1 MANVNEAG
9 FHGEKWEGKRV
20 IYSGLVSILI
30 LGYTTISLASE
41 DLGIIQV
48 ESTTIDDKFEA
59 KREEPSNIGVISG
72 DTVDNAHTE
81 NIQQVLQSIP
91 GITTEVQSGDS
102 IKIHIRG
109 VENQRYMGEKPGVAV
124 VIDGIPVFERT
135 GRVNIDLDNIESIKV
150 VKGGAS
156 YLFGDDALSGA
167 VIITTKRGAAYSGVT
182 AALEAGSFGFQ
193 KKLARVG
200 FANEYGAGHI
210 QVSKRE
216 VDGYY
221 ADSDSVSEY
230 VNGKLQYYID
240 DASDITFGMEL
251 SDRQKDSHGTVDGI
265 TSAELD
271 PKSEWLENDDY
282 ARMFDVKLEK
292 FFATYSRDI
301 NDTDN
306 LMINTYRFT
315 DQTNFKSSPING
327 AYYADNTQI
336 TDPDAYANGNDY
348 FQVQRGIKA
357 EYRSAGDTLAWM
369 AGLDLRDNTYENY
382 VEQTTTYKRTNRT
395 PPYTGYTATAG
406 DVTADNTTDETVQAI
421 YGEIKFRLYDPLTVT
436 LNGRYDRIALDYV
449 DDNEDFT
456 TDKIFRVKSW
466 RVGGNYELSDTADIY
481 GNISTGFR
489 APSVQQ
495 LFAGSID
502 PGGNTASNPNLTPEQ
517 ARNFEIGLRRKFP
530 LMGIDWDLDAALFR
544 LEREDYIM
552 SSAGQYASVADGD
565 VLRYEN
571 IGGMRSSGLELTMN
585 SDKSRSFWVN
595 FSYSYLDSSFTKYD
609 NYNLMLGNRYGRFAS
624 IDAATDGDA
633 DGVCETGDDGFT
645 PANQF
650 CVEHYDLAGNQVP
663 RTPNHHIN
671 IGLNWR
677 AAPNWMLTGEIEAI
691 SSYYADELNWHK
703 ISGHALFNLLASYD
717 KKFSNDSTVS
727 FFARV
732 DNVFDK
738 NYWNTVRGSYDS
750 NSPGTG
756 GVADGIFNK
765 EDLSIV
771 VNQGRT
777 FTAGVSVKF

>member
-1 MANVNEAG
+1 MADENKVSSYASKG
-9 FHGEKWEGKRV
+9 VATKRF
-20 IYSGLVSILI
+20 ICSGIISGIILCSANAAI
-30 LGYTTISLASE
+30 ADE

-48 ESTTIDDKFEA
+48 DSTTIDDKFEA

-72 DTVDNAHTE
+72 KTVDDAHTE

-91 GITTEVQSGDS
+91 GLTTEVQSGDS

-124 VIDGIPVFERT
+124 VIDGVPVFERT

-167 VIITTKRGAAYSGVT
+167 VIITTKRGAAYAGVT
-182 AALEAGSFGFQ
+182 TALETGSFGFQ
-193 KKLARVG
+193 KQLGRVG
-200 FANEYGAGHI
+200 FANEYGAGHLQI
-210 QVSKRE
+210 SKRE

-221 ADSDSVSEY
+221 ADSESVSEY

-251 SDRQKDSHGTVDGI
+251 SDRQKDSHGTVDGV
-265 TSAELD
+265 TSAKLD

-301 NDTDN
+301 TDTDN
-306 LMINTYRFT
+306 LMVNTYRFT
-315 DQTNFKSSPING
+315 DQTNFMSNPING
-327 AYYADNTQI
+327 KYYEDRTEI
-336 TDPDAYANGNDY
+336 TDPDAYANANDY
-348 FQVQRGIKA
+348 FQIQRGIKA
-357 EYRSAGDTLAWM
+357 EYRSAGDSLAWM

-382 VEQTTTYKRTNRT
+382 VEQTTTYR
-395 PPYTGYTATAG
+395 YSDSMFAGIVATAG
-406 DVTADNTTDETVQAI
+406 DVSADNETEEEVQAV
-421 YGEIKFRLYDPLTVT
+421 YGEMKFRIIDPLTIT

-449 DDNEDFT
+449 DNSENFT
-456 TDKIFRVKSW
+456 TNKVFRVKSW

-502 PGGNTASNPNLTPEQ
+502 PGGDTASNPNLTPEQ
-517 ARNFEIGLRRKFP
+517 AKNFEIGFRSKFP
-530 LMGIDWDLDAALFR
+530 IMGIDWDLDAALFR
-544 LEREDYIM
+544 LDREDYIM

-565 VLRYEN
+565 MLRYEN

-595 FSYSYLDSSFTKYD
+595 FSYSYLDSRFTKYD

-633 DGVCETGDDGFT
+633 DGVCEAGDDGFNPT
-645 PANQF
+645 NQF

-691 SSYYADELNWHK
+691 SSYYADELNWNK
-703 ISGHALFNLLASYD
+703 INGHALFNLLASYD
-717 KKFSNDSTVS
+717 KKFGNDSTVS

-756 GVADGIFNK
+756 GVADGIFNE

>member
-1 MANVNEAG
+1 MANENDLCVFGDSRERKNLLYTCI
-9 FHGEKWEGKRV
+9 V
-20 IYSGLVSILI
+20 SGLVLC
-30 LGYTTISLASE
+30 SLTSAATAE

-48 ESTTIDDKFEA
+48 ESTTIDDKFDA

-72 DTVDNAHTE
+72 KTVDNAHTE

-91 GITTEVQSGDS
+91 GLTTEVQSGDS

-124 VIDGIPVFERT
+124 VIDGVPVFERT

-167 VIITTKRGAAYSGVT
+167 VIITTKRGAQYAGVT
-182 AALEAGSFGFQ
+182 AALETGSFGF
-193 KKLARVG
+193 KKELGRVG
-200 FANEYGAGHI
+200 FANEFGAGHL

-216 VDGYY
+216 TDGYY
-221 ADSDSVSEY
+221 ADSGSVSEY

-251 SDRQKDSHGTVDGI
+251 SDRQKDSHGTVDGV
-265 TSAELD
+265 TSAKLD
-271 PKSEWLENDDY
+271 PKSEWIENDDY

-292 FFATYSRDI
+292 FFVTYSRDI

-306 LMINTYRFT
+306 FLLNTYRFT
-315 DQTNFKSSPING
+315 DQTNFMSNPING
-327 AYYADNTQI
+327 KYYEDRTPI
-336 TDPDAYANGNDY
+336 TDPDAYAYANDY
-348 FQVQRGIKA
+348 FQIQRGIKA
-357 EYRSAGDTLAWM
+357 EYRSAGDKLAWM
-369 AGLDLRDNTYENY
+369 AGLDLRDNIYENY
-382 VEQTTTYKRTNRT
+382 VEQTTTYRFS
-395 PPYTGYTATAG
+395 PFSGIAATAG
-406 DVTADNTTDETVQAI
+406 DVSADNETEEGVQAV
-421 YGEIKFRLYDPLTVT
+421 YGEVKFRVMDPLTIT

-502 PGGNTASNPNLTPEQ
+502 PGGSTASNPNLTPEQ

-530 LMGIDWDLDAALFR
+530 IIGVDWELDAALFR

-552 SSAGQYASVADGD
+552 SSAGQYGKTADGD
-565 VLRYEN
+565 ILRYEN

-609 NYNLMLGNRYGRFAS
+609 NYNLILGNRYGRFAS

-633 DGVCETGDDGFT
+633 DGVCEAGDDAFN
-645 PANQF
+645 PANQY
-650 CVEHYDLAGNQVP
+650 CIEHYDLAGNQVP
-663 RTPNHHIN
+663 RTPSHHLN

-677 AAPNWMLTGEIEAI
+677 AAPNWMITGEIEAI

-703 ISGHALFNLLASYD
+703 INGHALFNLLASYD
-717 KKFSNDSTVS
+717 KKFSNDATVS

-738 NYWNTVRGSYDS
+738 NYWNTVRGSFDGS
-750 NSPGTG
+750 SPGTG
-756 GVADGIFNK
+756 NVADGIFNE

-777 FTAGVSVKF
+777 FTAGVSITF